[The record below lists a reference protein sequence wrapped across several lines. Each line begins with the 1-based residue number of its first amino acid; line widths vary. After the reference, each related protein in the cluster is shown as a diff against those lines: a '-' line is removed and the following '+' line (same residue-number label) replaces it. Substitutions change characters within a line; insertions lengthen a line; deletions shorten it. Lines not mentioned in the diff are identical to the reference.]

1 MSIFVSR
8 IAVSLCMVS
17 VPCAAVAETF
27 LVTGSVNLRSG
38 PGIGY
43 ARMATVPQGSMVY
56 VHSCVPSNSWCN
68 VSYGNLSGWASG
80 RYMVPVVGVA
90 PYVGSYSGVGS
101 QFPTHFPSTGVVVA
115 GSVPVLHAPVQL
127 PPAIVFNHTSTFPGR
142 AIRYQQVITNQP
154 VVLHSWPNSY
164 FVGQVGS
171 IQDVMR

>member
-1 MSIFVSR
+1 MSFFVSR
-8 IAVSLCMVS
+8 IAASLCVIIL
-17 VPCAAVAETF
+17 PYAAVAETF

-56 VHSCVPSNSWCN
+56 VHSCIPSNSWCN

-90 PYVGSYSGVGS
+90 PQVGSYYGVGS
-101 QFPTHFPSTGVVVA
+101 NTPAYFLSTGVVVA
-115 GSVPVLHAPVQL
+115 GSGPVLHAPVQL
-127 PPAIVFNHTSTFPGR
+127 PPTVIVNHTATFPGR

-154 VVLHSWPNSY
+154 VALHSWPNSY